1 MARRT
6 DLRSSAESG
15 SPVCVGSEMAAQPLN
30 PGNLVGNL
38 VIALVIVSGA
48 ASFLAQPPS
57 SSGQTTKRMGDNS
70 RQADF
75 SGLDGFIGNIP
86 RADIFSAAQFRKRRS
101 ILVRDVRLWSKHM
114 VNVNDERDFVTKD
127 DGDGEDGMVG
137 RPAGKMTALEVQLAS
152 ALVEMKLERR
162 ATVVVGVSGGADSMS
177 LLDGLCRARDTG
189 RGPERILVAHLNHQ
203 LRGSDSDEDE
213 SFVRAESARY
223 GVGCEVGRRP
233 VGEIAKA
240 GRLNLEAVARSCRY
254 DFLRRVAIDA
264 AAAVVFTAHTSDD
277 QAETVLMRLLRGSG
291 MTGLTGI
298 HWQRPLG
305 EGVRLIRPL
314 LAVTRADILD
324 HLRHYSI
331 GFRVDR
337 SNHSIDFMRNRIRH
351 ELLPTLRTYNPGI
364 DELLVR
370 TSGLL
375 REDENCLHELS
386 RQHLTDAGEG
396 DRLRI
401 SAIRDLPIALRRR
414 VIRDWIAVRRG
425 NLQRIAATH
434 IIAIDRLAES
444 GQSGR
449 IIQLPGGDQVVRVFD
464 SLQFEP
470 TGLADNIPLVL
481 APVEMVVGQIVRFG
495 GFRLRLDRHD
505 PGLPVVPS
513 SGQVFGQ
520 VFGQV
525 PPLSVCITE
534 SDGLERLRIRSRL
547 PGDSFVPAGSCHRIK
562 LKTLMIRCK
571 IPAAKRHTWP
581 VVVTADD
588 RVVWAPGLPVA
599 REYEYRPDSAIPRPF
614 ATINIVDRSE

>member
-1 MARRT
+1 
-6 DLRSSAESG
+6 
-15 SPVCVGSEMAAQPLN
+15 VGPQPLN
-30 PGNLVGNL
+30 PVNLVGNFAL
-38 VIALVIVSGA
+38 ALAIASGA

-57 SSGQTTKRMGDNS
+57 SSGQTNKRQGDNS

-75 SGLDGFIGNIP
+75 SGLDGFIGKIP

-114 VNVNDERDFVTKD
+114 VNVNDERDFAIKD
-127 DGDGEDGMVG
+127 DGDGDYGMVG
-137 RPAGKMTALEVQLAS
+137 RLAGKMTALEVRLAG
-152 ALVEMKLERR
+152 ALAEMKLERR

-189 RGPERILVAHLNHQ
+189 RGPEQILVAHLNHQ

-223 GVGCEVGRRP
+223 GVGCEVERRP

-254 DFLRRVAIDA
+254 DFLQRVASDA
-264 AAAVVFTAHTSDD
+264 AATVVFTAHTSDD

-331 GFRVDR
+331 GFRVDQ

-386 RQHLTDAGEG
+386 RQHLTDAGDG

-434 IIAIDRLAES
+434 LIAIDRLAES

-449 IIQLPGGDQVVRVFD
+449 LIQLPGGDQVVRVFD

-470 TGLADNIPLVL
+470 AGLADNIPLVL
-481 APVEMVVGQIVRFG
+481 APVEMVAGQIVRFG
-495 GFRLRLDRHD
+495 GFRLRLDRQVAHSNRHD
-505 PGLPVVPS
+505 PGRPFAPS

-520 VFGQV
+520 VIGQV

-534 SDGLERLRIRSRL
+534 SDDLERLRIRSRL

-588 RVVWAPGLPVA
+588 RVVWVPGLPVA

>member
-1 MARRT
+1 
-6 DLRSSAESG
+6 
-15 SPVCVGSEMAAQPLN
+15 
-30 PGNLVGNL
+30 
-38 VIALVIVSGA
+38 
-48 ASFLAQPPS
+48 
-57 SSGQTTKRMGDNS
+57 
-70 RQADF
+70 
-75 SGLDGFIGNIP
+75 
-86 RADIFSAAQFRKRRS
+86 
-101 ILVRDVRLWSKHM
+101 M
-114 VNVNDERDFVTKD
+114 VNVNEERDIATK
-127 DGDGEDGMVG
+127 DGDGGEDGIDS
-137 RPAGKMTALEVQLAS
+137 RLAGKMTALEVRLAS
-152 ALVEMKLERR
+152 ALAEMKLERR

-189 RGPERILVAHLNHQ
+189 RGPERIVVAHLNHQ

-213 SFVRAESARY
+213 SFVRVEAARY
-223 GVGCEVGRRP
+223 GVGCEVERQP

-254 DFLRRVAIDA
+254 DFLQRVAIDA
-264 AAAVVFTAHTSDD
+264 AAPVVFTAHTSDD

-305 EGVRLIRPL
+305 EGVRLIRPF
-314 LAVTRADILD
+314 LAATRAEILD

-331 GFRVDR
+331 GFRVDQ

-351 ELLPTLRTYNPGI
+351 ELLPILRTYNPGI
-364 DELLVR
+364 DQLLVR

-386 RQHLTDAGEG
+386 GQHLTDAGEG

-401 SAIRDLPIALRRR
+401 VAIRDLPTALRRR
-414 VIRDWIAVRRG
+414 VIRDWIAARRG
-425 NLQRIAATH
+425 NLQRIAAAH
-434 IIAIDRLAES
+434 LISIDRLVES

-449 IIQLPGGDQVVRVFD
+449 LIQLPGGDQVVRVFD

-470 TGLADNIPLVL
+470 AASADTTPLVP
-481 APVEMVVGQIVRFG
+481 APVEMVAGQTVRFG
-495 GFRLRLDRHD
+495 GFRLRLDRQVAHSNRHE
-505 PGLPVVPS
+505 PGQPLAPS
-513 SGQVFGQ
+513 SGQMSGQ
-520 VFGQV
+520 A

-534 SDGLERLRIRSRL
+534 SDDLERLRIRSRR

-571 IPAAKRHTWP
+571 VPAAKRHTWP